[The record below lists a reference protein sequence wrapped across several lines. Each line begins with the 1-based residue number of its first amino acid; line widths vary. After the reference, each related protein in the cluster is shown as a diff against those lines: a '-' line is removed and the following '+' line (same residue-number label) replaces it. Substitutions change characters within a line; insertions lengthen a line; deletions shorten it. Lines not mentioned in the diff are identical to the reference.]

1 MKLFGSI
8 FEKKKKPNGYLI
20 NRDLSWLKFNIRVL
34 EEANNKSN
42 PTLERIKFLSISGNN
57 LDEFLKLRSKN
68 NYLYLENDI
77 NFIHFLKRC
86 KDVPNK
92 SLNKNA

>member
-1 MKLFGSI
+1 M
-8 FEKKKKPNGYLI
+8 I

-57 LDEFLKLRSKN
+57 LDEFLMVRLAGLNRMMIEKIP
-68 NYLYLENDI
+68 I
-77 NFIHFLKRC
+77 NSFSNI
-86 KDVPNK
+86 
-92 SLNKNA
+92 SLLSTYHRIVIIY